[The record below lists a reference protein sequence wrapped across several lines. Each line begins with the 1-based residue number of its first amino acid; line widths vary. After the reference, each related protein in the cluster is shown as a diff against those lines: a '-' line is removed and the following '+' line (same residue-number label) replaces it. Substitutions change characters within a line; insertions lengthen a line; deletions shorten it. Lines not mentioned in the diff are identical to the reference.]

1 MKKKLLNPSLNS
13 KIGWTH
19 WLQSWHILASHKTLS
34 DVRLSG
40 QQKTFYCHC
49 SCNRN
54 DPKSEGLLALL
65 VSKNTDPCGIGDFC
79 AHIQSN
85 SIFPRIWMIPTS
97 PCKCTI
103 LNHSAIG
110 PTNGSRQYTPLDGA
124 SNRSTHR
131 IRSNIYPQIIQV
143 NVNIPC
149 MEVNNHLRSLV
160 QMTTNHYQSP

>member
-1 MKKKLLNPSLNS
+1 MIS
-13 KIGWTH
+13 IAMFVYWTVPAKTAKPISE
-19 WLQSWHILASHKTLS
+19 LKNRMDALAGILAYLGKSQTLS

-40 QQKTFYCHC
+40 QQKTFYCHW

-54 DPKSEGLLALL
+54 DPKSEGLL

-97 PCKCTI
+97 PCKYTI

-110 PTNGSRQYTPLDGA
+110 PMNVSRQYTPLDEYV
-124 SNRSTHR
+124 SNTFEHLP
-131 IRSNIYPQIIQV
+131 SNNPSECTYTMHGGQ
-143 NVNIPC
+143 
-149 MEVNNHLRSLV
+149 
-160 QMTTNHYQSP
+160 